1 MGQLLLAS
9 LTPMLDILMLVTPT
23 PMLLDTHTLSED
35 LLLTPTVPL
44 SQLMSQLLPPP
55 RLSLPLLV
63 VLLLHPVPLLML
75 DFHTLLDS
83 HTLDLLPTPMAL
95 LSQLSQLMWS
105 PPELNT
111 LLPTP
116 VLKNQIVN

>member
-1 MGQLLLAS
+1 M
-9 LTPMLDILMLVTPT
+9 PMLP
-23 PMLLDTHTLSED
+23 DTHTLSED
-35 LLLTPTVPL
+35 LLLTPTVLL
-44 SQLMSQLLPPP
+44 SQLMSQLLPLP
-55 RLSLPLLV
+55 RLSLPLPV

-95 LSQLSQLMWS
+95 LSLLSQLMWS

-111 LLPTP
+111 LLPMP
-116 VLKNQIVN
+116 VLKNQIVS

>member
-9 LTPMLDILMLVTPT
+9 HTPMPDILMLVTHT
-23 PMLLDTHTLSED
+23 PMLLDTPTLSED

-55 RLSLPLLV
+55 RLTLLLV
-63 VLLLHPVPLLML
+63 VLLLHPVPLLTL

-83 HTLDLLPTPMAL
+83 HTLDLLPTPIAL

-116 VLKNQIVN
+116 VLKNQI